1 MHNIST
7 SSSMNEAKK
16 HMIENNAQVVLRNVC
31 FSYDD
36 GKTWTLNNL
45 SLTINAGERVAIV
58 GLNGSGKSTL
68 AKIIAGLT
76 APDSGYVTLCGEKVF
91 ENTTAC
97 AESYKKARKY
107 IGALFQSPED
117 QIITTITEEDV
128 AFGLENL
135 QFPRK
140 TMYKRISEALK
151 TVHMEDKRYADPS
164 TMSGGQQQRVALAS
178 AIAMNSKLL
187 VLDEP
192 TSMLD
197 SFARKDV
204 DALFDNLH
212 KNGTTIVQITHNFEE
227 CKRANRILL
236 LKNGILKEVSFNGL
250 KTYLSNIELANNHLT
265 KISKNKN
272 LTDSRFK
279 ENESDIAVEIS
290 GLTVKYDKTS
300 PAVIDDYSLTV
311 KSGETVAIMGENGC
325 GKSTLVKTMCGLLKA
340 NSGNITVHGI
350 SVRGK
355 TSKIIRQKLH
365 QTIGYV
371 MQLPEQQLFAD
382 TVRNDV
388 SYGPKNFG
396 LKGNALKERVDETL
410 RLLSLENLAEKSP
423 FALSGG
429 QQRLVAIA
437 GVLACKPRVL
447 VLDEPTAG
455 LDFEAA
461 LRIREILGMLHN
473 QGVTIILITHN
484 LQEVEDLGARL
495 VTLKTRNKASNKEC
509 STAKNIENTKNKESS
524 AKAKTTSLL
533 QSFDPRATLLSCFIL
548 MLSAFSI
555 TNYIQLAILAF
566 VTFTLTVAAKIPFV
580 KLIASLHMIIAIFV
594 FSGLLNILAV
604 RTGTVLANIATI
616 PITTDGINY
625 AILFATRFS
634 LVIIIGA
641 VLVLTMSQTTLNE
654 SCTRLLSPLR
664 HIGIPT
670 QEIALIMSLALRFLP
685 TLSAEAHSVA
695 LAQIARGSSIRD
707 GSFKQRVHAI
717 TALIVPGFAGV
728 IRHADTLALALDARC
743 YTPGAERT
751 HLHSWKMRIKDVL
764 LLVVTLCVVS
774 AIIVCKMLPLQ

>member
-1 MHNIST
+1 
-7 SSSMNEAKK
+7 MNEAKK

-236 LKNGILKEVSFNGL
+236 LENGILKEVSFNGL

-580 KLIASLHMIIAIFV
+580 KLIASLHMIIAVFV

-764 LLVVTLCVVS
+764 LSVVTLGVVS
-774 AIIVCKMLPLQ
+774 AIIVCKMLPL

>member
-16 HMIENNAQVVLRNVC
+16 HMIENNAQVVLRNIC
-31 FSYDD
+31 YSYDD

-45 SLTINAGERVAIV
+45 SLTINAGERLAIV

-97 AESYKKARKY
+97 AESYKNARKY

-140 TMYKRISEALK
+140 TMYKSISEALK
-151 TVHMEDKRYADPS
+151 TVHMEDKRYDDPS

-227 CKRANRILL
+227 CKQANRILL
-236 LKNGILKEVSFNGL
+236 LENGILKEVSFNGL
-250 KTYLSNIELANNHLT
+250 KTYFSNIELANNHLT

-290 GLTVKYDKTS
+290 GLTVQYDKTS

-355 TSKIIRQKLH
+355 TSRIIRQKLH

-388 SYGPKNFG
+388 AYGPKNFG

-437 GVLACKPRVL
+437 GVLACKPRAL

-580 KLIASLHMIIAIFV
+580 KLIASLHMIIAVFV

-641 VLVLTMSQTTLNE
+641 ILVLTMSQTTLNE

-764 LLVVTLCVVS
+764 LSVVTLGVVS
-774 AIIVCKMLPLQ
+774 AIIVCKMLPL

>member
-236 LKNGILKEVSFNGL
+236 LENGILKEVSFNGL

-355 TSKIIRQKLH
+355 TSRIIRQKLH

-410 RLLSLENLAEKSP
+410 RLLNLENLAEKSP

-455 LDFEAA
+455 LDFEAS
-461 LRIREILGMLHN
+461 LRIREILGTLHN

-751 HLHSWKMRIKDVL
+751 HLHSWKIRIKDVL
-764 LLVVTLCVVS
+764 LSVVTLGVVS
-774 AIIVCKMLPLQ
+774 AIIVCKMPPL

>member
-236 LKNGILKEVSFNGL
+236 LENGILKEVSFTGL
-250 KTYLSNIELANNHLT
+250 KTYFSHIELANNHVT
-265 KISKNKN
+265 NMSESKN
-272 LTDSRFK
+272 LPDSRRK
-279 ENESDIAVEIS
+279 ENKPDIAVEIS
-290 GLTVKYDKTS
+290 GLTVQYDKTS
-300 PAVIDDYSLTV
+300 PAVIEDYSLTV
-311 KSGETVAIMGENGC
+311 TSGETVAIMGENGC
-325 GKSTLVKTMCGLLKA
+325 GKSTLAKTMCGLLKA

-350 SVRGK
+350 SVRAK
-355 TSKIIRQKLH
+355 TSRIIRQKLH

-388 SYGPKNFG
+388 AYGPKNFG

-410 RLLSLENLAEKSP
+410 RLLNLENLAEKSP

-461 LRIREILGMLHN
+461 LRIREILEMLHN

-484 LQEVEDLGARL
+484 LQEAEDLGARL
-495 VTLKTRNKASNKEC
+495 VTLKARNKANN
-509 STAKNIENTKNKESS
+509 TENTENSIKKESS
-524 AKAKTTSLL
+524 TKAKTTSLL

-580 KLIASLHMIIAIFV
+580 KLIASLHMIIAVFV

-616 PITTDGINY
+616 PITTDGMNY

-641 VLVLTMSQTTLNE
+641 ILVLTMSQTTLSE

-751 HLHSWKMRIKDVL
+751 HLYSWKIRIKDVL
-764 LLVVTLCVVS
+764 LLVVTLCVVC
-774 AIIVCKMLPLQ
+774 AIIVCNMLPW

>member
-1 MHNIST
+1 
-7 SSSMNEAKK
+7 MNEAKK

-197 SFARKDV
+197 SFACKDV

-236 LKNGILKEVSFNGL
+236 LENGILKEVSFNGL
-250 KTYLSNIELANNHLT
+250 KTYFSNIELANNHLT

-290 GLTVKYDKTS
+290 GLTVQYDKTS

-325 GKSTLVKTMCGLLKA
+325 GKSTLAKTMCGLLKA

-388 SYGPKNFG
+388 AYGPKNFG

-555 TNYIQLAILAF
+555 TNYTQLAILAF

-580 KLIASLHMIIAIFV
+580 KLIASLHMIIAVFV

-641 VLVLTMSQTTLNE
+641 ILVLTMSQTTLNE

>member
-16 HMIENNAQVVLRNVC
+16 HMIENNAQVVLRNIC

-97 AESYKKARKY
+97 AESYKNARKY

-140 TMYKRISEALK
+140 TMYKSISEALK
-151 TVHMEDKRYADPS
+151 TVHMEDKRYDDPS

-250 KTYLSNIELANNHLT
+250 KTYFSNIELANNHLT

-290 GLTVKYDKTS
+290 GLTVQYDKTS

-764 LLVVTLCVVS
+764 LSVVTLGVVS
-774 AIIVCKMLPLQ
+774 AIIVCKMLPL

>member
-1 MHNIST
+1 
-7 SSSMNEAKK
+7 MNEAKK
-16 HMIENNAQVVLRNVC
+16 HMIENNAQVVLRNIC

-45 SLTINAGERVAIV
+45 SLTINPGERVAIV

-97 AESYKKARKY
+97 AESYKNARKY

-135 QFPRK
+135 QFPQK
-140 TMYKRISEALK
+140 AMYERISEALK

-236 LKNGILKEVSFNGL
+236 LENGNLKEISFNGL
-250 KTYLSNIELANNHLT
+250 KTYFSNIELANNHVT
-265 KISKNKN
+265 KISDNKN

-279 ENESDIAVEIS
+279 ENKSDIAVEIS
-290 GLTVKYDKTS
+290 GLTVQYDKTS

-325 GKSTLVKTMCGLLKA
+325 GKSTLAKTMCGLLKA

-350 SVRGK
+350 SVKGK
-355 TSKIIRQKLH
+355 TSRIIRQKLH

-388 SYGPKNFG
+388 AYGPKNFG
-396 LKGNALKERVDETL
+396 LKDSALKERVDETL
-410 RLLSLENLAEKSP
+410 RLLNLENLAEKSP

-461 LRIREILGMLHN
+461 LRIRKILGMLHN

-484 LQEVEDLGARL
+484 LQEAENLGARL

-524 AKAKTTSLL
+524 TKAKTTSLL

>member
-16 HMIENNAQVVLRNVC
+16 HMIENNAQVVLRNIC

-97 AESYKKARKY
+97 AESYKNARKY

-117 QIITTITEEDV
+117 QIITTITEEDI

-151 TVHMEDKRYADPS
+151 TVHMEDKRYDDPS

-236 LKNGILKEVSFNGL
+236 LENGILKEVSFNGL
-250 KTYLSNIELANNHLT
+250 KTYFSNIELANNHLT

-580 KLIASLHMIIAIFV
+580 KLIASLHMIIAVFV

-641 VLVLTMSQTTLNE
+641 ILVLTMSQTTLNE

-764 LLVVTLCVVS
+764 LSVVTLGVVS
-774 AIIVCKMLPLQ
+774 AIIVCKMLPL

>member
-1 MHNIST
+1 
-7 SSSMNEAKK
+7 
-16 HMIENNAQVVLRNVC
+16 MIENNSQVVLRNIC

-45 SLTINAGERVAIV
+45 SLTINPGERVAIV

-97 AESYKKARKY
+97 AESYKNARKY

-135 QFPRK
+135 QFPQK
-140 TMYKRISEALK
+140 AMYKRISEALK

-236 LKNGILKEVSFNGL
+236 LENGILKEVSFNGL
-250 KTYLSNIELANNHLT
+250 KTYFSNIELANNHVT
-265 KISKNKN
+265 KISENKN

-279 ENESDIAVEIS
+279 ENKSDLAVEIS
-290 GLTVKYDKTS
+290 GLTVQYDKTS

-325 GKSTLVKTMCGLLKA
+325 GKSTLAKTMCGLLKA

-355 TSKIIRQKLH
+355 TSRIIRQKLH

-388 SYGPKNFG
+388 AYGPKNFG

-410 RLLSLENLAEKSP
+410 RLLNLENLAEKSP

-461 LRIREILGMLHN
+461 LRIRKILGMLHN

-484 LQEVEDLGARL
+484 LQEAENLGARL

-524 AKAKTTSLL
+524 TKAKTTSLL
-533 QSFDPRATLLSCFIL
+533 KSFDPRATLLSCFIL

-566 VTFTLTVAAKIPFV
+566 VTFTLTVAAKIPFI
-580 KLIASLHMIIAIFV
+580 KLISSLHMIIAIFV

-685 TLSAEAHSVA
+685 TLSVEAHSVA

-728 IRHADTLALALDARC
+728 IRHADILALALDARC

-764 LLVVTLCVVS
+764 LLVVTLGVVS
-774 AIIVCKMLPLQ
+774 AIIVCKMLPL

>member
-197 SFARKDV
+197 SFACKDV

-236 LKNGILKEVSFNGL
+236 LENGILKEVSFNGL
-250 KTYLSNIELANNHLT
+250 KTYFSNIELANNHLT

-290 GLTVKYDKTS
+290 GLTVQYDKTS

-325 GKSTLVKTMCGLLKA
+325 GKSTLAKTMCGLLKA

-388 SYGPKNFG
+388 AYGPKNFG

-555 TNYIQLAILAF
+555 TNYTQLAILAF

-580 KLIASLHMIIAIFV
+580 KLIASLHMIIAVFV

-641 VLVLTMSQTTLNE
+641 ILVLTMSQTTLNE

>member
-1 MHNIST
+1 
-7 SSSMNEAKK
+7 
-16 HMIENNAQVVLRNVC
+16 MIENNSQVVLRNIC

-45 SLTINAGERVAIV
+45 SLTINPGERVAIV

-97 AESYKKARKY
+97 AESYKNARKY

-135 QFPRK
+135 QFPQK
-140 TMYKRISEALK
+140 AMYKRISEALK

-236 LKNGILKEVSFNGL
+236 LENGILKEVSFNGL
-250 KTYLSNIELANNHLT
+250 KTYFSNIELANNHVT
-265 KISKNKN
+265 KISENKN

-279 ENESDIAVEIS
+279 ENKSDLAVEIS
-290 GLTVKYDKTS
+290 GLTVQYDKTS

-325 GKSTLVKTMCGLLKA
+325 GKSTLAKTMCGLLKA

-355 TSKIIRQKLH
+355 TSRIIRQKLH

-388 SYGPKNFG
+388 AYGPKNFG

-410 RLLSLENLAEKSP
+410 RLLNLENLAEKSP

-455 LDFEAA
+455 LDFEAS
-461 LRIREILGMLHN
+461 LRIRKILGMLHN

-484 LQEVEDLGARL
+484 LQEAEDLGARL
-495 VTLKTRNKASNKEC
+495 VTLKANNKASN
-509 STAKNIENTKNKESS
+509 TAKNTENNKNKESS
-524 AKAKTTSLL
+524 TKAKTTSLL

-566 VTFTLTVAAKIPFV
+566 VTFTLTVAAKIPFI
-580 KLIASLHMIIAIFV
+580 KLISSLHMIIAIFV

-685 TLSAEAHSVA
+685 TLSVEAHSVA

-728 IRHADTLALALDARC
+728 IRHADILALALDARC

-764 LLVVTLCVVS
+764 LLVVTLGVVS
-774 AIIVCKMLPLQ
+774 AIIVCKMLPL

>member
-1 MHNIST
+1 
-7 SSSMNEAKK
+7 MNEAKK

-151 TVHMEDKRYADPS
+151 TVHMEDKRYDDPS

-580 KLIASLHMIIAIFV
+580 KLIASLHMIIAVFV

-764 LLVVTLCVVS
+764 LSVVTLGVVS
-774 AIIVCKMLPLQ
+774 AIIVCKMLPL

>member
-151 TVHMEDKRYADPS
+151 TVHIEDKRYADPS

-197 SFARKDV
+197 SFACKDV

-236 LKNGILKEVSFNGL
+236 LENGILKEVSFNGL
-250 KTYLSNIELANNHLT
+250 KTYFSNIELANNHLT

-290 GLTVKYDKTS
+290 GLTVQYDKTS

-325 GKSTLVKTMCGLLKA
+325 GKSTLAKTMCGLLKA

-388 SYGPKNFG
+388 AYGPKNFG

-555 TNYIQLAILAF
+555 TNYTQLAILAF

-580 KLIASLHMIIAIFV
+580 KLIASLHMIIAVFV

-641 VLVLTMSQTTLNE
+641 ILVLTMSQTTLNE

>member
-236 LKNGILKEVSFNGL
+236 LENGILKEVSFNGL
-250 KTYLSNIELANNHLT
+250 KTYFSNIELANNHLT

-279 ENESDIAVEIS
+279 ENETDIAVEIS

-728 IRHADTLALALDARC
+728 IRHADTLTLALDARC

>member
-1 MHNIST
+1 
-7 SSSMNEAKK
+7 MNEAQNCAV
-16 HMIENNAQVVLRNVC
+16 ENNTLVVLRNIC

-45 SLTINAGERVAIV
+45 SLTIRSGERVAIV
-58 GLNGSGKSTL
+58 GKNGSGKSTL

-91 ENTTAC
+91 ENTTAY
-97 AESYKKARKY
+97 ADAYKNARKF

-117 QIITTITEEDV
+117 QIVTTVTEDDV

-140 TMYKRISEALK
+140 TMYRRISEALK

-236 LKNGILKEVSFNGL
+236 LENGILKEVSFNGL
-250 KTYLSNIELANNHLT
+250 KTYFSNIELANNHLT

-325 GKSTLVKTMCGLLKA
+325 GKSTLAKTMCGLLKA
-340 NSGNITVHGI
+340 NSGNIKVHGI

-355 TSKIIRQKLH
+355 SSRIIRQKLH

-388 SYGPKNFG
+388 AYGPKNFG
-396 LKGNALKERVDETL
+396 LKDSALKERVDETL
-410 RLLSLENLAEKSP
+410 RLLNLENLAEKSP

-461 LRIREILGMLHN
+461 LRIREILGTLHN

-484 LQEVEDLGARL
+484 LQEAEDLGARL
-495 VTLKTRNKASNKEC
+495 VTLKANNKANNNECNTASN
-509 STAKNIENTKNKESS
+509 TAKNTENNNNKESS

-533 QSFDPRATLLSCFIL
+533 KSFDPRATLLSCFIL

-580 KLIASLHMIIAIFV
+580 KLISSLHMIIAVFV

-641 VLVLTMSQTTLNE
+641 VLVLTMSQTTLSE

>member
-197 SFARKDV
+197 SFACKDV

-236 LKNGILKEVSFNGL
+236 LENGILKEVSFNGL
-250 KTYLSNIELANNHLT
+250 KTYFSHIELANNRLT

-272 LTDSRFK
+272 LTDSRLK

-290 GLTVKYDKTS
+290 GLTVQYDKTS

-325 GKSTLVKTMCGLLKA
+325 GKSTLAKTMCGLLKA

-388 SYGPKNFG
+388 AYGPKNFG

-555 TNYIQLAILAF
+555 TNYTQLAILAF

-580 KLIASLHMIIAIFV
+580 KLIASLHMIIAVFV

-641 VLVLTMSQTTLNE
+641 ILVLTMSQTTLNE

>member
-236 LKNGILKEVSFNGL
+236 LENGILKEVSFNGL
-250 KTYLSNIELANNHLT
+250 KTYFSNIELANNHLT

-290 GLTVKYDKTS
+290 GLTVQYDKTS

-340 NSGNITVHGI
+340 NSGNIKVHGI

-355 TSKIIRQKLH
+355 TSRITRQKLH

-388 SYGPKNFG
+388 AYGPKNFG
-396 LKGNALKERVDETL
+396 LKDSALKERVDETL
-410 RLLSLENLAEKSP
+410 RLLNLENLAEKSP

-455 LDFEAA
+455 LDFEAS
-461 LRIREILGMLHN
+461 LRIREILGTLHN

-484 LQEVEDLGARL
+484 LQEAEDLGARL
-495 VTLKTRNKASNKEC
+495 VTLKARNKASNKEC

-524 AKAKTTSLL
+524 TKAKTTSLL

-580 KLIASLHMIIAIFV
+580 KLIASLHMIIAVFV

-641 VLVLTMSQTTLNE
+641 ILVLTMSQTTLNE

>member
-1 MHNIST
+1 
-7 SSSMNEAKK
+7 MNEAKK
-16 HMIENNAQVVLRNVC
+16 HMIENNAQVVLRNIC

-97 AESYKKARKY
+97 AESYKNARKY

-135 QFPRK
+135 QFSRK
-140 TMYKRISEALK
+140 TMYKSISEALK

-236 LKNGILKEVSFNGL
+236 LENGILKEVSFNGL

-290 GLTVKYDKTS
+290 GLTVQYDKTS

-325 GKSTLVKTMCGLLKA
+325 GKSTLAKTMCGLLKA

-388 SYGPKNFG
+388 AYGPKNFG

-437 GVLACKPRVL
+437 GILACKPRVL

-461 LRIREILGMLHN
+461 LRIREILGTLHN

-484 LQEVEDLGARL
+484 LQEAEDLGARL
-495 VTLKTRNKASNKEC
+495 VTLKANNKASN
-509 STAKNIENTKNKESS
+509 TAKNTENNKNKESS

-533 QSFDPRATLLSCFIL
+533 KSFDPRATLLSCFIL

-580 KLIASLHMIIAIFV
+580 KLIASLHMIIAVFV

-641 VLVLTMSQTTLNE
+641 ILVLTMSQTTLNE

-764 LLVVTLCVVS
+764 LSVVTLGVVS
-774 AIIVCKMLPLQ
+774 AIIVCKMLPL